1 MKLYIKGRSKVKII
15 VDAMGGDNAPAEILK
30 GICAARRFGVQLAAV
45 ERLDVGRRHPQRLQK
60 VGVGGGQ
67 GFVQLL
73 AGHFQRVQLGPVEL
87 AGIVPQGGVSAGPH
101 VGDDGV
107 HHRLHILLGPQ
118 VPVQDLAG
126 GQVFQTVQFHHNVP
140 SSFWASAARRRPSR
154 RSASRRLN

>member
-1 MKLYIKGRSKVKII
+1 LLLCLVTQPSSFPTSPSTTLFRS
-15 VDAMGGDNAPAEILK
+15 
-30 GICAARRFGVQLAAV
+30 
-45 ERLDVGRRHPQRLQK
+45 QK

-126 GQVFQTVQFHHNVP
+126 GQVLQTVQFHHNVP